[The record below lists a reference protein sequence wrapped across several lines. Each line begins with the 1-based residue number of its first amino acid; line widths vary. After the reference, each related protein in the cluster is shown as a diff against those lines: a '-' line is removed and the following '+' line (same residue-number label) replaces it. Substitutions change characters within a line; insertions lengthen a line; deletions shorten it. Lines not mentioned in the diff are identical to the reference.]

1 MTPYEIRLLIHFHTT
16 PSPYEGSDAPIYQ
29 PTIDSFIANGLIEEC
44 DGSYQTTDRG
54 AAHIE
59 QLCATPWPIQK
70 WVNQA
75 GNIINE

>member
-1 MTPYEIRLLIHFHTT
+1 MTPYEIRLLIHYHTT
-16 PSPYEGSDAPIYQ
+16 PAPYEGASAPIYQ
-29 PTIDSFIANGLIEEC
+29 PTVDSFVENNLIEKV

-59 QLCATPWPIQK
+59 QLCATPWPVQR

-75 GNIINE
+75 MEII